1 MEQMKKKNNVVQTLQ
16 TCVHFSA
23 KFWTSSKFQKW
34 NLLLSK
40 IVQEGVN
47 MATEVNEREVNVG
60 NMPIEQLNGLK
71 TQHENEIRELQG
83 QVSPPL

>member
-1 MEQMKKKNNVVQTLQ
+1 
-16 TCVHFSA
+16 
-23 KFWTSSKFQKW
+23 
-34 NLLLSK
+34 
-40 IVQEGVN
+40 
-47 MATEVNEREVNVG
+47 MASEVNEREVNVG